1 MVTVDEVQSEV
12 VVEDG
17 GGAEASG
24 PPGDEVRKEELRAL
38 IRELLREELQR
49 FLRTEAR
56 R

>member
-12 VVEDG
+12 VVEDSAAGQG
-17 GGAEASG
+17 GG

-49 FLRTEAR
+49 CLRTEAR